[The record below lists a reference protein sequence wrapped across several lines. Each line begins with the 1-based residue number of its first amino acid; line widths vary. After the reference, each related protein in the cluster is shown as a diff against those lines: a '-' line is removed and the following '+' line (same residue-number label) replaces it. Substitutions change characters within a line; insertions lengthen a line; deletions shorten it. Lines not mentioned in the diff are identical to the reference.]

1 VKNKTKRI
9 TFRVDEAL
17 YNWLKNFSVLN
28 KQAISD
34 TIRNIL
40 IYFQYGVLIGEFK
53 KSFSE
58 MREEYLRIKRQKNK

>member
-17 YNWLKNFSVLN
+17 YNWLKSFSVSN